1 MLRDV
6 YSDQLA
12 CLDAGNAQVA
22 PIDAQ
27 WADLDKNWNPSGY
40 FEPAAIREAVAA
52 VQDIMSSAFDAL
64 SQAKTTCD
72 AAPGC
77 DSSSYTW
84 QSDYG
89 KLYDLVTQGQNYLDA
104 ANQAESAA
112 SAAFKT
118 PYVIATGLKKW
129 AIDALIASSNAF
141 VDSSMVA
148 CNMPWWIAAVANL
161 TLKAAAAGAV
171 LERIAGVAAD
181 VVELAYKTGKAVVQT
196 AAETF
201 NLVSWAINNLPLL
214 VGATV
219 LIFGGS
225 YVWKN
230 REKLK
235 AGVSRLKLKRGTA
248 AG

>member
-22 PIDAQ
+22 PLDAQ

-40 FEPAAIREAVAA
+40 YEPAAVREAVSA
-52 VQDIMSSAFDAL
+52 VQDVMSSAFDLL

-77 DSSSYTW
+77 DFPGW

-89 KLYDLVTQGQNYLDA
+89 KLYDLVSQGQNYLDA
-104 ANQAESAA
+104 ANQADSAA
-112 SAAFKT
+112 SAAFLT
-118 PYVIATGLKKW
+118 PYVVATGLKKW
-129 AIDALIASSNAF
+129 AIDALLAASNAV
-141 VDSSMVA
+141 VDSSMVS
-148 CNMPWWIAAVANL
+148 CLMPWWASAIANISQKLASV
-161 TLKAAAAGAV
+161 GAV
-171 LERIAGVAAD
+171 LERIVGVAAD
-181 VVELAYKTGKAVVQT
+181 VVQLAYKTGKAVVQT
-196 AAETF
+196 AVESF
-201 NLVSWAINNLPLL
+201 SLLSWTINNLPLL
-214 VGATV
+214 VGGVV
-219 LIFGGS
+219 LVFGGS

-235 AGVSRLKLKRGTA
+235 AGMSRLKLKRGTA
-248 AG
+248 S